1 MGTSSLRR
9 RGMSRRRLLALT
21 GGVALVGATNAC
33 GLGGQD
39 ERAGRAA
46 GNPGPSLTQWF
57 HQYGEQGTQQAME
70 RYAADYPA
78 AQVSTTWKGDD
89 YDTAVVTA
97 LYLND
102 APDVF
107 EYGSGPTIDL
117 VKTGQVA
124 DLTDL
129 FGDLKADFHGQ
140 ILDRMSY
147 QGKIWAV
154 PQVLDMQLLVYRKS
168 MLQKSGVEPPKTM
181 DALITAA
188 EKTTSG
194 KVKGLFIG
202 NDAGA
207 GLMGGPILRSAG
219 LDMLGRDGKVAF
231 DDPKAA
237 EAISLLRQLYLSGSL
252 LTGAKKDWWS
262 PEAFTQGLTA
272 MQFTGLWNLPEL
284 MRSLG
289 DDFGVLPWPAMS
301 GGNDNVVVSAYGAC
315 VNARS
320 KNLEVAKK
328 YVKWLWVE
336 QEAKQIDWATSYGM
350 HIPARNSV
358 AEKAEKLKTGP
369 AQEAVRLAKEKGYVQ
384 RHILWS
390 RRCQTSFHDMMGRVI
405 REGSAPEKELDA
417 LKNIVDAELK
427 RVSD

>member
-1 MGTSSLRR
+1 MGPSSLRR
-9 RGMSRRRLLALT
+9 LTMTRRRLLTLT
-21 GGVALVGATNAC
+21 GGMMIAGAVGAC
-33 GLGGQD
+33 GDANQT
-39 ERAGRAA
+39 ERVGRTAGH
-46 GNPGPSLTQWF
+46 PGPSLTQWF
-57 HQYGEQGTQQAME
+57 HQYGEQGTRQAME
-70 RYAADYPA
+70 RYATTYPA
-78 AQVSTTWKGDD
+78 AEVSTVWKGDE
-89 YDTAVVTA
+89 YDTSVVTA

-117 VKTGQVA
+117 VKSGQVA

-129 FGDLKADFHGQ
+129 FGGLKGDFHSQ
-140 ILDRMSY
+140 ILERMIY

-168 MLQKSGVEPPKTM
+168 MLQKSGVEPPRTM
-181 DALITAA
+181 DALLSAA

-207 GLMGGPILRSAG
+207 GLMGGPMLRSAG
-219 LDMLGRDGKVAF
+219 LDLLSRDGQIAF

-237 EAISLLRQLYLSGSL
+237 EAVSLLRKLYTSGSL

-284 MRSLG
+284 LRSLG
-289 DDFGVLPWPAMS
+289 DDFGVLPWPAMD
-301 GGNDNVVVSAYGAC
+301 GGHDNVVVSAYGAC
-315 VNARS
+315 VNARG
-320 KNLEVAKK
+320 KNVEAAKK

-336 QEAKQIDWATSYGM
+336 QEAKQIDWATSYGL

-358 AEKAEKLKTGP
+358 AEKSEKLRTGP

-390 RRCQTSFHDMMGRVI
+390 RRCQTSFHDMMTRVI
-405 REGSAPEKELDA
+405 REGSPAEKELDSV
-417 LKNIVDAELK
+417 KKIVDAELK
-427 RVSD
+427 RVAD